1 MVGQPPHGVGR
12 HVCRGGR
19 VRPGGTW
26 AGPHHLH
33 SISSTGAALG
43 TLLQD
48 AGDTRR
54 RPVHQP
60 VRLLL
65 ARNDQPVPLPA
76 LLSCPQLLPSLHHH
90 QVPGVADLPVQLVI
104 VLLLVP
110 DQGPLL
116 SDVLLC
122 QVDGVVQLR
131 SWPHSA
137 CPEIGRLVW
146 CRNRASGTSGAF
158 PTPAVTTFPYP
169 LGRDWAGQMV
179 PQNLPV
185 CLQPGDS
192 QTTGH
197 FPQREPSSTHPLGLR
212 AGTASLTGLPE
223 SSLPGGVDRPCP
235 SHACTQSVLKT
246 VGED

>member
-1 MVGQPPHGVGR
+1 MF
-12 HVCRGGR
+12 VCLHSPGAWAVLQGK
-19 VRPGGTW
+19 PGGPGPR
-26 AGPHHLH
+26 AGLG
-33 SISSTGAALG
+33 SSDWTQQGAGG
-43 TLLQD
+43 T
-48 AGDTRR
+48 
-54 RPVHQP
+54 H
-60 VRLLL
+60 
-65 ARNDQPVPLPA
+65 
-76 LLSCPQLLPSLHHH
+76 
-90 QVPGVADLPVQLVI
+90 
-104 VLLLVP
+104 LLVP

-122 QVDGVVQLR
+122 QVDGWKDRGPGCRGDLSAPHLSWHHSGGRSARLRTCPRLAHSSTLTVVQLR
-131 SWPHSA
+131 SWPHGT

-146 CRNRASGTSGAF
+146 CRNRASGTSRAF

-197 FPQREPSSTHPLGLR
+197 FPQLEPSSTHPLGPR

-223 SSLPGGVDRPCP
+223 SSLPGGVDRACP
-235 SHACTQSVLKT
+235 NHACTQSVLKT